1 MLRHRCLVFDHD
13 DTVVDSTKNIHF
25 PAFQDTLK
33 QLRPDIT
40 MEIDEFILHCFHPGF
55 SELLSKHLSFNEEEL
70 QIQESNWLTYVENHI
85 PTIFSGMK
93 ELMERHKEQGGNI
106 CVVSHSFS
114 KNIYRDYEKNGLP
127 KPDLVFGWDRP
138 AKERKPNPYPL
149 QEIMHQ
155 LDLKPEEILMV
166 DDLKPGYDMA
176 KACNVPFAAA
186 GWAYNIPKINDY
198 MSKQCDLYFT
208 KVKDLYNYLF

>member
-33 QLRPDIT
+33 QLRPDTT
-40 MEIDEFILHCFHPGF
+40 MEINEFILHCFHPGF
-55 SELLSKHLSFNEEEL
+55 SKLLSKHLSFNEEEL
-70 QIQESNWLTYVENHI
+70 QIQESNWLAYVENHI

-155 LDLKPEEILMV
+155 LELKPEEILMV

-198 MSKQCDLYFT
+198 MSKQCDFYFT